1 VKTPFATSLGEV
13 LLPSSRPRRWIGL
26 LVAALGIAAI
36 TALIY
41 PVRQHAPVVSTG
53 VLYLLVVLLV
63 STVWGVWLGVLTA
76 IGSAAAFNFFHIPP
90 TGRFTVAEGENWV
103 ALAVFLAAATLTST
117 VAEVARAR
125 ALEADLRRRE
135 ADLAAE
141 MARVLLGGS
150 SVASARR
157 PAARLLAQALALP
170 SAAIELEA
178 VEPDERRVAVALENA
193 DGVVATVLLP
203 ADTPP
208 DTLERVRK
216 RIAPAMAALLT
227 AALDREA
234 LQSEVVET
242 QALRRSDDIKT
253 ALLRAVSHDLRSPL
267 TTIVAAAEALESP
280 TLDPGEARELAQAIS
295 ADADRLGRLV
305 EQLLDLSRLQA
316 GAAEPRRDWSSLEE
330 IVRAAVD
337 DLGAAADVRIAMDPD
352 LPLIEADAAQ
362 LERALA
368 NLIDNA
374 RRYSAPE
381 PVLVRARASAGRI
394 RLRIVDR
401 GPGIPRRELKRI
413 FEAFYQAGEGAG
425 RRGGSGLGLAI
436 VKGFIELNGGS
447 VHAESL
453 PGQGTSFVVEF
464 PASGET
470 PATSLARGGTADG

>member
-1 VKTPFATSLGEV
+1 MKTPFATSRAGEM
-13 LLPSSRPRRWIGL
+13 LLPSTRPPRWVGL
-26 LVAALGIAAI
+26 LVAAIGIAAI
-36 TALIY
+36 TAVIY
-41 PVRQHAPVVSTG
+41 PLRQHAPEVSTG

-63 STVWGVWLGVLTA
+63 STVWGIWLGVLTA
-76 IGSAAAFNFFHIPP
+76 VVSAAAFNFFHIPP
-90 TGRFTVAEGENWV
+90 TGGFTIAEGGNWV
-103 ALAVFLAAATLTST
+103 ALAVVLVASVFVST

-125 ALEADLRRRE
+125 AVEAELRRRE

-170 SAAIELEA
+170 SAAIELGA
-178 VEPDERRVAVALENA
+178 VEPDQRRVAIGLE
-193 DGVVATVLLP
+193 DSERVLATVLLP
-203 ADTPP
+203 ADTAPE
-208 DTLERVRK
+208 TLERVRT
-216 RIAPAMAALLT
+216 RLAPAMVALLT

-280 TLDPGEARELAQAIS
+280 TLDPAEARELAQAIS
-295 ADADRLGRLV
+295 VDAERLSRLV
-305 EQLLDLSRLQA
+305 EQLLDLSRLEA
-316 GAAEPRRDWSSLEE
+316 GAAEPRRDWCSLEE
-330 IVRAAVD
+330 IVGAAVD
-337 DLGAAADVRIAMDPD
+337 DLGAADDVRIAMDPD
-352 LPLIEADAAQ
+352 LPLIEADGAQ

-381 PVLVRARASAGRI
+381 PVLIRARASAGRI

-401 GPGIPRRELKRI
+401 GPGIPRRELDRV
-413 FEAFYQAGEGAG
+413 FEPFYQAGEG

-436 VKGFIELNGGS
+436 VKGFIELNGGT

-464 PASGET
+464 PDSGET
-470 PATSLARGGTADG
+470 PAAAMARGSAGG

>member
-1 VKTPFATSLGEV
+1 M
-13 LLPSSRPRRWIGL
+13 LLPSKRPPRWVGL
-26 LVAALGIAAI
+26 LAAALGIAAI

-41 PVRQHAPVVSTG
+41 PVRQHAPAVSTG

-90 TGRFTVAEGENWV
+90 TGRFTIAEGENWV

-117 VAEVARAR
+117 LADVARAR

-170 SAAIELEA
+170 SAAIELGP
-178 VEPDERRVAVALENA
+178 VEPDQRRVAVALE
-193 DGVVATVLLP
+193 DGDRVVGTVLLP

-208 DTLERVRK
+208 ETLERVRT
-216 RIAPAMAALLT
+216 RIAPAMVALLT
-227 AALDREA
+227 VAFDREA
-234 LQSEVVET
+234 LQGEVVET

-280 TLDPGEARELAQAIS
+280 TLDPAEARELAQAIS
-295 ADADRLGRLV
+295 ADADRLWRLV

-316 GAAEPRRDWSSLEE
+316 GAAEPRRDWCSLEE

-337 DLGAAADVRIAMDPD
+337 DLDAAADVRIAMDRD
-352 LPLIEADAAQ
+352 LPLIEADGAQ

-401 GPGIPRRELKRI
+401 GPGIPRRELKRV
-413 FEAFYQAGEGAG
+413 FEPFYQAGEGAG

-436 VKGFIELNGGS
+436 VKGFVELNGGT

-470 PATSLARGGTADG
+470 PAASLARGGTAGG